1 MIVSRYGAACAPAVG
16 PPHFLPFFA
25 DARRLLGLRVLG
37 ADAGLFALA
46 GLFAAR
52 FGVAA
57 AAGFGEAFGDA
68 FALAAGAAFLPFDFG
83 SFWPMTTITWAYER
97 WGRGSARARW
107 GRDSARSRCY
117 RDSVRSRAAAA
128 DGERCARVC
137 VCVAVAC
144 HVCILCVWSRNAACC
159 VAAGR
164 GARSWSACT
173 HRDEDND
180 RNQRLHERH
189 DRIKLRCT
197 KGVGTSG
204 VCGGSCAHGCT
215 DGATSA
221 RTVVSC
227 GVGTSKNP
235 MTVS

>member
-1 MIVSRYGAACAPAVG
+1 MIVSRYGAACTPAVG

-83 SFWPMTTITWAYER
+83 SFWPMTTITCACER
-97 WGRGSARARW
+97 RGRGSARARW
-107 GRDSARSRCY
+107 DRGSARARRDRDSARSR
-117 RDSVRSRAAAA
+117 AAAA
-128 DGERCARVC
+128 KGERCARVC
-137 VCVAVAC
+137 VCVEGRVRGV
-144 HVCILCVWSRNAACC
+144 HLCVWSRNAVCC

-164 GARSWSACT
+164 AERSWSARA
-173 HRDEDND
+173 HRDQDNN

-204 VCGGSCAHGCT
+204 V
-215 DGATSA
+215 
-221 RTVVSC
+221 
-227 GVGTSKNP
+227 
-235 MTVS
+235 

>member
-83 SFWPMTTITWAYER
+83 SFWPMTTITCAYER
-97 WGRGSARARW
+97 
-107 GRDSARSRCY
+107 
-117 RDSVRSRAAAA
+117 
-128 DGERCARVC
+128 
-137 VCVAVAC
+137 
-144 HVCILCVWSRNAACC
+144 
-159 VAAGR
+159 
-164 GARSWSACT
+164 
-173 HRDEDND
+173 
-180 RNQRLHERH
+180 
-189 DRIKLRCT
+189 
-197 KGVGTSG
+197 
-204 VCGGSCAHGCT
+204 
-215 DGATSA
+215 
-221 RTVVSC
+221 
-227 GVGTSKNP
+227 
-235 MTVS
+235 

>member
-1 MIVSRYGAACAPAVG
+1 MIVSRYGAAGAPAVG

-83 SFWPMTTITWAYER
+83 SFWPMTTITCARER
-97 WGRGSARARW
+97 WGRGSARGGTGLGARAVGQGIGAIARGGG
-107 GRDSARSRCY
+107 GRGALRARLRLH
-117 RDSVRSRAAAA
+117 R
-128 DGERCARVC
+128 GRVQC
-137 VCVAVAC
+137 V
-144 HVCILCVWSRNAACC
+144 HLCVWSRNAECC

-164 GARSWSACT
+164 GARSWSAWT
-173 HRDEDND
+173 HRDEDNN

-189 DRIKLRCT
+189 DRVKLRCT
-197 KGVGTSG
+197 KGVGT
-204 VCGGSCAHGCT
+204 
-215 DGATSA
+215 
-221 RTVVSC
+221 
-227 GVGTSKNP
+227 
-235 MTVS
+235 

>member
-1 MIVSRYGAACAPAVG
+1 M
-16 PPHFLPFFA
+16 
-25 DARRLLGLRVLG
+25 LGLRVLG

-83 SFWPMTTITWAYER
+83 SFWPMTTITCVYER
-97 WGRGSARARW
+97 WGRGSARGGTGLGARAVGQGLGAIARGGGGW
-107 GRDSARSRCY
+107 GALRARLRLC
-117 RDSVRSRAAAA
+117 RGRAR
-128 DGERCARVC
+128 GV
-137 VCVAVAC
+137 
-144 HVCILCVWSRNAACC
+144 HLCIWSRNAVCC

-164 GARSWSACT
+164 GARSWSAST
-173 HRDEDND
+173 HRDEDNN

-197 KGVGTSG
+197 KGVAREACEAAVARADARMGPRARAPWSP
-204 VCGGSCAHGCT
+204 AE
-215 DGATSA
+215 SA
-221 RTVVSC
+221 PRRT
-227 GVGTSKNP
+227 P
-235 MTVS
+235 